1 MVIYTTDHGENLGEH
16 GLWWKNSMYE
26 HAARIPL
33 VISWP
38 ARWKGGQRRVGLL
51 RRSTWCGRSRSWAG
65 RPCRAI
71 GTAPRC
77 AGGWATLAAAW
88 KDLAVSEYYAHNIAS
103 GFAMLRTGRYKYV
116 YHTAADGEHPA
127 QRELYDLESDP
138 GEFTNLAGEARHA
151 EMIGGCM
158 PIWSRNWEKTR
169 KTPRSVAG
177 LTWPKATI
185 NPARRRSVR
194 ARGKAGTAGFRWIW
208 PRSRTS
214 PSRGADAGRLL
225 RNGLP
230 RHIEHRT
237 GDLMLLQISTG
248 WPFWCGCILMF
259 VAAAVERAIKVVP
272 NVLSM
277 SALAWGILVAFIF
290 GTGGP
295 CAQLEGDIGS
305 SIAVAGATFGIM
317 LLGWLK
323 RFVGGGCLKINRI
336 WGLAGVCVAVSEG
349 VRALPCGRFVAV
361 VDLRGG

>member
-1 MVIYTTDHGENLGEH
+1 MRL
-16 GLWWKNSMYE
+16 
-26 HAARIPL
+26 
-33 VISWP
+33 
-38 ARWKGGQRRVGLL
+38 
-51 RRSTWCGRSRSWAG
+51 
-65 RPCRAI
+65 
-71 GTAPRC
+71 
-77 AGGWATLAAAW
+77 
-88 KDLAVSEYYAHNIAS
+88 
-103 GFAMLRTGRYKYV
+103 
-116 YHTAADGEHPA
+116 
-127 QRELYDLESDP
+127 
-138 GEFTNLAGEARHA
+138 
-151 EMIGGCM
+151 
-158 PIWSRNWEKTR
+158 WSRNWERTR
-169 KTPRSVAG
+169 KTSSSGAG
-177 LTWPKATI
+177 LISPKATI

-194 ARGKAGTAGFRWIW
+194 AKREGWY
-208 PRSRTS
+208 SRLSLDLAPITNVAVKGGG
-214 PSRGADAGRLL
+214 PGRLL

-277 SALAWGILVAFIF
+277 LALAWGLLVAFIF

-323 RFVGGGCLKINRI
+323 RFVGGGCLRWDRI